1 MEQIEKEKVIS
12 IFKDYGINIESREEY
27 LKNKEKVLE
36 IAKEV
41 IRLSQYAGSEIKE
54 KFVKDLFEHN
64 LKEEDI

>member
-1 MEQIEKEKVIS
+1 MEQKSGELIMTT
-12 IFKDYGINIESREEY
+12 FKAYGIDLESREEY